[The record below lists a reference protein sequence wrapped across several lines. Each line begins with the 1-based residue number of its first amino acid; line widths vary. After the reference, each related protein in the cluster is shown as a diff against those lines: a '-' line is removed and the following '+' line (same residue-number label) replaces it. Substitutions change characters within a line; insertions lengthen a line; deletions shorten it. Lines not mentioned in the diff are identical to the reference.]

1 MSDVPPTT
9 EEQCPCTAP
18 HPAKETSPLRLI
30 VLLLVFGVAL
40 ACLLY
45 DYTIA
50 RPAIKKA
57 LISIQGLLEGSIKDP
72 SGDGAVTED
81 EVQSLLGS
89 KPSRVTQLETGKIE
103 VYSWRSGLPY
113 RTYDL
118 YVVYS
123 GQKLPLLHSAT
134 TNEEPTGDQLPEN
147 AVILNKVTEG
157 DLKSSAPGKKSISP
171 PPPMSVSAPG
181 VGPEGNMTK
190 MNGEAKAPA
199 GEKAA
204 PDNGAAGGDQGTQ
217 PPTEEPKTA
226 EPAPTTEPAKEEP
239 AKEEPAKE
247 EPAKEEPAKEEP
259 AKEEPAKEEPAKEE
273 PAKEEPAKEQPPA
286 GDQPAKEEPA
296 KTPDGGGQA

>member
-1 MSDVPPTT
+1 MSDVPPTSEEPT
-9 EEQCPCTAP
+9 SEEQRPYTAP

-40 ACLLY
+40 VGLLY

-57 LISIQGLLEGSIKDP
+57 DKTIQGLLDGSMKDP

-123 GQKLPLLHSAT
+123 GQQLPLLHSAT
-134 TNEEPTGDQLPEN
+134 TNEEPTGAQLPEKMIVPN
-147 AVILNKVTEG
+147 NLTDEEIKKLVPLRLSIVG
-157 DLKSSAPGKKSISP
+157 GKSAGSGGKTDD
-171 PPPMSVSAPG
+171 
-181 VGPEGNMTK
+181 VGREP
-190 MNGEAKAPA
+190 KAPA
-199 GEKAA
+199 GEKTA

-217 PPTEEPKTA
+217 PPTEEPKT
-226 EPAPTTEPAKEEP
+226 EESTPTA
-239 AKEEPAKE
+239 

-296 KTPDGGGQA
+296 KTPAGGGQV

>member
-1 MSDVPPTT
+1 MSDVPPTAEEPT
-9 EEQCPCTAP
+9 AEEPTAEEPTAEEQGPCTAP

-30 VLLLVFGVAL
+30 VLLSVFGVAL
-40 ACLLY
+40 VGLLY

-57 LISIQGLLEGSIKDP
+57 DNTIQGLLEGSIKDP

-123 GQKLPLLHSAT
+123 GRRLPLLYSAT
-134 TNEEPTGDQLPEN
+134 ANAEPTGTQLPEKMIVPN
-147 AVILNKVTEG
+147 NLTDEEI
-157 DLKSSAPGKKSISP
+157 KSLVRPKLSVADGPSTGSGGKTDD
-171 PPPMSVSAPG
+171 AG
-181 VGPEGNMTK
+181 RGP
-190 MNGEAKAPA
+190 KAPA
-199 GEKAA
+199 GVKVT
-204 PDNGAAGGDQGTQ
+204 PDNGAGGGDQGTQ
-217 PPTEEPKTA
+217 PPTEEPKIEEST
-226 EPAPTTEPAKEEP
+226 PTM
-239 AKEEPAKE
+239 
-247 EPAKEEPAKEEP
+247 EP

-286 GDQPAKEEPA
+286 GDQPVKEEPA
-296 KTPDGGGQA
+296 KTPAGGGQV